1 MGLRLY
7 CLAISSRFKCWKA
20 RWNLRMSQLCDIQ
33 YVQFVN
39 EPQRACYGRDLET
52 KLTSSQSQAWWINLK
67 RSKAFQI
74 SCICIFSFLPSSS
87 LSPYLLPPLP
97 PFLSPPLPPSLP
109 TDNHLLHT
117 ALHHFEVLHTD
128 HLEHIVRKHSRNVLF
143 STLGR
148 WVAAV
153 CNKMYCKVCTPQ

>member
-1 MGLRLY
+1 MTFNMCSLLMRPKEPVMGG
-7 CLAISSRFKCWKA
+7 AWKRNCHQVKA
-20 RWNLRMSQLCDIQ
+20 KHDERA
-33 YVQFVN
+33 FVN
-39 EPQRACYGRDLET
+39 
-52 KLTSSQSQAWWINLK
+52 LK
-67 RSKAFQI
+67 GKEAKPSIPTLNNSTF
-74 SCICIFSFLPSSS
+74 SLLPSFLFPFS
-87 LSPYLLPPLP
+87 LSLCFSLPPS
-97 PFLSPPLPPSLP
+97 LSPSLP

-153 CNKMYCKVCTPQ
+153 CKKMFCKVCTPQ